1 MKNINLGM
9 IKILTGYVI
18 ELTGVGNSDISQK
31 NRWKNLQIGVVEYWK
46 GNKIMLVKDLLE
58 VLNTDSIILATED
71 KILLDVETPYVEKSL
86 CPYKDMTVK
95 RITPV
100 QFSMEI
106 IVE

>member
-9 IKILTGYVI
+9 IKVLTGYAI
-18 ELTGVGNSDISQK
+18 ELIGVGNSDISQK
-31 NRWKNLQIGVVEYWK
+31 NRWKNLQSVAVKYWK
-46 GNKIMLVKDLLE
+46 GNKIMLVKNLLK

-71 KILLDVETPYVEKSL
+71 KILLDVETSYIEESL

-100 QFSMEI
+100 NSSMEI